1 MFLEWKNQYCENDY
15 TTKCNLQFNEISTG
29 LTMAYFTELEQK
41 NSRSVWKHKIRQIA
55 KANLRKKNGVG
66 VINLS

>member
-15 TTKCNLQFNEISTG
+15 TTKYNLQFNEISTG

-41 NSRSVWKHKIRQIA
+41 FHNLYGNTKYA
-55 KANLRKKNGVG
+55 K
-66 VINLS
+66 